1 MTEKCQVRDGER
13 IDKVLK
19 IMTQCVEQHERK
31 QKNLNDNVRQTH
43 QTEYLKQQNFLKNS
57 EDNNRSNY
65 DF

>member
-13 IDKVLK
+13 IDNVLK
-19 IMTQCVEQHERK
+19 IMTRCVEQHERK